1 MSNVFL
7 QLHDF
12 AMSSGALETNPE
24 FGRQL
29 QLTTEKFLALARKA
43 SEDNGKDDETGSTG
57 SPKGSNSGR
66 ADGAK
71 SSSPERT
78 ETPEAEN
85 NPTTQSLLYGG
96 LTVTHEPLAD
106 ADLISD
112 FSSHLL
118 PPPTTASL
126 DFEVITQPTLENAS
140 FPFETP
146 ADFDFGVFSNPSP
159 YSSLPL
165 PRTYTSQEAT
175 FGRRLH
181 RFASERALLLIS
193 MPNPPPD
200 RFQRVFG
207 FCLLMETREAIHQR
221 LRRTVGRNIQE
232 NLSNWQYPFYNLG
245 GAGTHFD
252 LSSLGT
258 QRVGNQ
264 GTIDVLKPQN
274 TAGFSTGPFTPDISD
289 IRDGSIDKEM
299 HMDLQG
305 FRGDYFDCDEVE
317 IYLRQRGVTIPPGAD
332 FVTVEVD
339 PAGLGA
345 NSITATTIHG
355 STGNTDIVLGA
366 LSVPTTEAGNNNNNN
381 DFFSAVNHSGNTS
394 TQSPTTTSSA
404 ESGSTS
410 AMTTTV
416 SSQPAATSSSSSSWN
431 LESLTSLVDPLLSG
445 VFSQAAGNQPSFL
458 ATAGLTDNLG
468 LGIPM
473 TSTST
478 STSKSTATATATA
491 SLRRETVM
499 VDVNTLITSTSSSL
513 ASQLSLLLPLSLSDL
528 MNANAVICLPAC

>member
-12 AMSSGALETNPE
+12 AVSSGTLESNPE

-29 QLTTEKFLALARKA
+29 RQTTEKFLALARKA
-43 SEDNGKDDETGSTG
+43 SEDNGRDDETGSTG
-57 SPKGSNSGR
+57 SQKGSNSGR

-78 ETPEAEN
+78 ETSEAEN
-85 NPTTQSLLYGG
+85 PKTQSLLYGG
-96 LTVTHEPLAD
+96 FTVTHEPLAD

-112 FSSHLL
+112 FSSNLL
-118 PPPTTASL
+118 PPPTTSSL

-140 FPFETP
+140 FPFGTTP
-146 ADFDFGVFSNPSP
+146 DFDLGAFSNPSP

-207 FCLLMETREAIHQR
+207 FCLLMETREAIHRR

-289 IRDGSIDKEM
+289 IRDGSIDKDM

-345 NSITATTIHG
+345 NSITATTLQG
-355 STGNTDIVLGA
+355 STGGTGFGLGA
-366 LSVPTTEAGNNNNNN
+366 LSVPTTEAGTTNNNI
-381 DFFSAVNHSGNTS
+381 FSATNHSGNTS
-394 TQSPTTTSSA
+394 THSPTSSA
-404 ESGSTS
+404 GGGATS
-410 AMTTTV
+410 ATTA
-416 SSQPAATSSSSSSWN
+416 SSQPPATSSWN
-431 LESLTSLVDPLLSG
+431 LGSLTSLVDPLLSG
-445 VFSQAAGNQPSFL
+445 VFSQATGSQSSFL
-458 ATAGLTDNLG
+458 ATAGPADNLG
-468 LGIPM
+468 FP
-473 TSTST
+473 TTA
-478 STSKSTATATATA
+478 STAT
-491 SLRRETVM
+491 LRRKTVM
-499 VDVNTLITSTSSSL
+499 VDVNTLITSASSSL
-513 ASQLSLLLPLSLSDL
+513 LIMAKYD
-528 MNANAVICLPAC
+528 NANVMCLQK